1 MSEFSVPARGTPVG
15 TQPFHG
21 DPSAA
26 PEKLTAWQRW
36 EAPNLQAR
44 ELHTEVVAL
53 PTAAQIEDIQ
63 RQAREEGFRMGHAEG
78 LQKAL
83 QENQRLSVL
92 IGALETQVDEQV
104 ASELLDLSLDIAR
117 QMLHQA
123 LKVNPELMLG
133 AIREA
138 IATLPHYNQGAH
150 LVLHPDDALLVRERM
165 GEQLSHSGWKVFE
178 DARIER
184 GGARLETA
192 NSQIDASLETRWS
205 RIVAALGRDTSWL
218 IPE

>member
-1 MSEFSVPARGTPVG
+1 MSEFSVPARNTPLG
-15 TQPFHG
+15 TQSFHG
-21 DPSAA
+21 APSAA

-36 EAPNLQAR
+36 EAPNLQSSGSCA
-44 ELHTEVVAL
+44 EVVAL
-53 PTAAQIEDIQ
+53 PTAAQIEAIQ
-63 RQAREEGFRMGHAEG
+63 RQAREEGFRMGQAEG

-104 ASELLDLSLDIAR
+104 ARELLDLSLDIAR

-165 GEQLSHSGWKVFE
+165 GEQLSHSGWKIFE

-192 NSQIDASLETRWS
+192 NSQIDATLETRWN
-205 RIVAALGRDTSWL
+205 RIMATLGRDTSWL

>member
-36 EAPNLQAR
+36 EAPNLLAS
-44 ELHTEVVAL
+44 ELRADEIAL
-53 PTAAQIEDIQ
+53 PTAAQIEEIQ
-63 RQAREEGFRMGHAEG
+63 RQAREEGFRTGHAEG
-78 LQKAL
+78 VQKAIK
-83 QENQRLSVL
+83 ENQRLSDL

-104 ASELLDLSLDIAR
+104 AHELLELSLDVAR

-123 LKVNPELMLG
+123 LKVNPELLLEVVR
-133 AIREA
+133 AA

-150 LVLHPDDALLVRERM
+150 LVLHPDDAILVRERM
-165 GEQLSHSGWKVFE
+165 GEQLSHSGWKIFE
-178 DARIER
+178 DARVER

-192 NSQIDASLETRWS
+192 NSQIDASPETRWN
-205 RIVAALGRDTSWL
+205 RIVAALGQETSWL
-218 IPE
+218 LPK